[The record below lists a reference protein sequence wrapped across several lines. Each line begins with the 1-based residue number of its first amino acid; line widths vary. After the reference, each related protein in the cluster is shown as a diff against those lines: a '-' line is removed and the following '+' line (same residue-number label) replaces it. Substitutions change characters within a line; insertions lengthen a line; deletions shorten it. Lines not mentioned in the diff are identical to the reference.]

1 MTDTNQKPKSRFVR
15 KAGRTLLVQRTSE
28 YFNESILE
36 NLEGLKEK
44 YHTEKSNSYFLTFE
58 SIPHALSSFRDLKTN
73 EKIRVKFAHYKVF
86 FTIQGLGDI
95 TDYTNIKNTH
105 MNLIND
111 NFNGNVLY
119 YKLYR
124 KNDRFLDCGDL
135 TLDTKESFDMLVDP
149 ENNNKDYEFTVD
161 DVTYSGVYYRYNRKP
176 RPDDN
181 NPSQLTN
188 SLHE

>member
-1 MTDTNQKPKSRFVR
+1 MTETNQNTKSRFVR

-28 YFNESILE
+28 DFNESLLE

-44 YHTEKSNSYFLTFE
+44 FHTETSNSYFLTFE
-58 SIPHALSSFRDLKTN
+58 SIPHALASFRDLKSNKT
-73 EKIRVKFAHYKVF
+73 IRVKFAHYKIF
-86 FTIQGLGDI
+86 FTIQGLDDI
-95 TDYTNIKNTH
+95 TDYTNIKDTH
-105 MNLIND
+105 IKLIND

-124 KNDRFLDCGDL
+124 KNDKFLECGDL
-135 TLDTKESFDMLVDP
+135 TLDTKETFDMLVDS

-161 DVTYSGVYYRYNRKP
+161 DVAYSGIYYRYNRKP
-176 RPDDN
+176 KTDLP
-181 NPSQLTN
+181 QTTN